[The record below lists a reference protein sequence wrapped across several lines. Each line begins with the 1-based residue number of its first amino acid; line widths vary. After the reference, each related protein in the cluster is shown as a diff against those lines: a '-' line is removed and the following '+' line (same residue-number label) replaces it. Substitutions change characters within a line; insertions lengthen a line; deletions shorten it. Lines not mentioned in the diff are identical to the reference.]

1 MADTQSVKITIPEHL
16 GDIKLGKYKE
26 FIINADEENGD
37 QLALYYFCGLDGDM
51 QEGMKKK
58 DLDEIR
64 NQLGEVLSEK
74 PALTKTFQYNNK
86 EYGFH
91 PKLED
96 ISLGEYIDLD
106 TYLKEPYKEAEKIL
120 GVLYRPITKKMF
132 GRHDIEN
139 YDPDK
144 HNGLGFQDLG
154 ADIFMGCLLFFYR
167 IVTDLQI
174 TFLKSLEKEKNQD
187 MMHNPNSVE
196 SGDGMESYIKLLKAI
211 SLDLRK

>member
-1 MADTQSVKITIPEHL
+1 MGDTQSVKITIPEHL

-26 FIINADEENGD
+26 FILNADEENGD

-74 PALTKTFQYNNK
+74 PALTKSFQYNNK

-211 SLDLRK
+211 SSDLRK

>member
-1 MADTQSVKITIPEHL
+1 MGDTQSVKITIPENL

-74 PALTKTFQYNNK
+74 PPLTKSFQYNGK

-106 TYLKEPYKEAEKIL
+106 TYLKEPYKDAEKIL

-174 TFLKSLEKEKNQD
+174 TFLKSLEKEKKKD

-211 SLDLRK
+211 SLDLRR

>member
-1 MADTQSVKITIPEHL
+1 MGDTQSVKITIPEHL

-26 FIINADEENGD
+26 FILNADEENGD
-37 QLALYYFCGLDGDM
+37 QLALYYFCDLDGDM

-74 PALTKTFQYNNK
+74 PALTKPFQYNGK

>member
-74 PALTKTFQYNNK
+74 PALTKSFQYNNK

>member
-1 MADTQSVKITIPEHL
+1 MGDTQSVKITIPENL

-74 PALTKTFQYNNK
+74 PPLSKSFRYNGK

-106 TYLKEPYKEAEKIL
+106 TYLKEPYKDAEKIL
-120 GVLYRPITKKMF
+120 GILYRPITKKMF

-174 TFLKSLEKEKNQD
+174 TFLKSLEKEKKKD

-196 SGDGMESYIKLLKAI
+196 NGDGMESYIKLLKAI
-211 SLDLRK
+211 SSDLRK

>member
-74 PALTKTFQYNNK
+74 PPLTKSFQYNGK

-154 ADIFMGCLLFFYR
+154 ADIFLGCLLFFYR

-187 MMHNPNSVE
+187 MMHNHNSVA

-211 SLDLRK
+211 SSDLRK

>member
-1 MADTQSVKITIPEHL
+1 MGDTQSVKITIPENL

-74 PALTKTFQYNNK
+74 PPLTKSFQYNGK

-174 TFLKSLEKEKNQD
+174 TFLKSLEKEKKKD
-187 MMHNPNSVE
+187 MMQNPNSVE
-196 SGDGMESYIKLLKAI
+196 NGDGMESYIKLLKAI

>member
-1 MADTQSVKITIPEHL
+1 MGDTQSVKITIPENL

-74 PALTKTFQYNNK
+74 PALTKSFQYNGK

-106 TYLKEPYKEAEKIL
+106 TYLKEPYKDAEKIL

-174 TFLKSLEKEKNQD
+174 TFLKSLEKEKKKD

-211 SLDLRK
+211 SSDLRK

>member
-1 MADTQSVKITIPEHL
+1 MGDTQSVKITIPENL

-74 PALTKTFQYNNK
+74 PPLTKSFQYNGK